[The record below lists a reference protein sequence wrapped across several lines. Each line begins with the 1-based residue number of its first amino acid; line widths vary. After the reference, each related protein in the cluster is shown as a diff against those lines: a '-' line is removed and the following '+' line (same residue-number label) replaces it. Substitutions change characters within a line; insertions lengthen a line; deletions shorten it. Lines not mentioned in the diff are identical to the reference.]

1 MVLTAKSKVTI
12 NKALVKLQQNLFT
25 GGIGKKVNRNKLTS
39 RLSADVHAGVA
50 GAGDGGPAQAV
61 LAGHLGLDVWKK

>member
-1 MVLTAKSKVTI
+1 M
-12 NKALVKLQQNLFT
+12 
-25 GGIGKKVNRNKLTS
+25 NRNKLTS

-61 LAGHLGLDVWKK
+61 LAGHLGLDVWKKQHELIEIVISYGGYIMF

>member
-1 MVLTAKSKVTI
+1 M
-12 NKALVKLQQNLFT
+12 QQNLFT

-39 RLSADVHAGVA
+39 WLSADVHAGVA